1 MTTLMY
7 PETLPEKT
15 ISFLYDPG
23 LTEEPLSSLK
33 SCGIIDPNEYRRY
46 ITMVMKEKVDKIHD
60 HAISKGMGKD
70 GRWFTNVR
78 DPRTGK
84 LKRVAGQTKEDVYQK
99 LYDFYFVTP
108 KKKKALTLRRVYPE
122 WLRYRVATA
131 GKTNSVHRQDTDF
144 KRFYL
149 DEPLS
154 KKILDTPVT
163 ELTRA
168 TLKKWECEMIRKHEM
183 TYKRATNIFSILR
196 QVLDYLVDCEKLTKN
211 IAREVR
217 LDRTLYKPV
226 NKAPASTQIFY
237 PDEVEKLMK
246 LSYQKAQETQDEN
259 YLAIPLIRL
268 LGLRIGE
275 CLALSFSD
283 FDSSTNRIHIHSS
296 LCVRDE
302 LKKDGTWASRSFQ
315 VEDALK
321 KGAPPRDLLGSDE
334 VFDLVKKVK
343 VILFKKGIFRERLFE
358 TATQNNIQMKL
369 YRMCD
374 ELGIERRSPHKL
386 RKTYISMLLN
396 NGIDPDF
403 VRQQAGHK
411 QLQTTLNNYT
421 YSTTRDSEIVEKLN
435 HLLAL

>member
-1 MTTLMY
+1 MMTLMY
-7 PETLPEKT
+7 PETLPEKK
-15 ISFLYDPG
+15 ISFLYDPS
-23 LTEEPLSSLK
+23 LSEAPLSSLE
-33 SCGIIDPNEYRRY
+33 SCGIIDSNEYRRY
-46 ITMVMKEKVDKIHD
+46 ITMVIREKVSKIHD

-78 DPRTGK
+78 DPVTGK
-84 LKRVAGQTKEDVYQK
+84 LKRVAGKTEEEVYRK

-108 KKKKALTLRRVYPE
+108 KKKKALTLRKIYPE
-122 WLRYRVATA
+122 WLQYRAATA
-131 GKTNSVHRQDTDF
+131 GKANSVHRQDTDYR
-144 KRFYL
+144 RFYL
-149 DEPLS
+149 NEPLS

-168 TLKKWECEMIRKHEM
+168 VLKKWECEMIRKHNM
-183 TYKRATNIFSILR
+183 TYKRATNVFSIIK
-196 QVLDYLVDCEKLTKN
+196 QMMDYLVDSENLTKN
-211 IAREVR
+211 TAREVR
-217 LDRTLYKPV
+217 LDKTIYKPV
-226 NKAPASTQIFY
+226 NKATASSQIFY
-237 PDEVEKLMK
+237 PDEMEALMK
-246 LSYQKAQETQDEN
+246 LSYRKAQETQDEN

-283 FDSSTNRIHIHSS
+283 FDSSTNRVHVHSS
-296 LCVRDE
+296 LCVKDE
-302 LKKDGTWASRSFQ
+302 LNPDGTWAGRSFQ
-315 VEDALK
+315 VEDSLK

-334 VFDLVKKVK
+334 VFELVKKIR
-343 VILFKKGIFRERLFE
+343 VILFKKGIHRERLFE
-358 TATQNNIQMKL
+358 TATQSMIQMKL

-396 NGIDPDF
+396 HGFDPDF

-421 YSTTRDSEIVEKLN
+421 YSTTRDSEIVGKLN
-435 HLLAL
+435 EVLAL